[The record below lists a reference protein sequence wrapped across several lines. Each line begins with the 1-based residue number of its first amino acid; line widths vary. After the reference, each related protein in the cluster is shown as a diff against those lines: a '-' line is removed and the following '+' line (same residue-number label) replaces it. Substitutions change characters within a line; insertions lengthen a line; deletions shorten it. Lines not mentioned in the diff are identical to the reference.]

1 MFDPSLSLVTL
12 VSAGE
17 FPSIGA
23 DLVLRAE
30 EHLDG
35 LVFAAMPSE
44 TDTLDLLT
52 DRRDLRSENGTQ
64 GIRRFILLAILF
76 GAALRYLTSAAFCEW
91 AADVFAPPADTED
104 TAENVAGREGW
115 LPQGVPAL
123 APRRRKTSRTHS
135 SLVAVLMVWGF
146 WCTALAPGNGPI
158 ASLHSS

>member
-1 MFDPSLSLVTL
+1 MLGSLRRHIGEVSRLLPFALTILACALPLSADIIPASQSVAPDRMFDPSLSLVTL

-44 TDTLDLLT
+44 TDTFDLLT

-91 AADVFAPPADTED
+91 AADVFDPL
-104 TAENVAGREGW
+104 GGY
-115 LPQGVPAL
+115 
-123 APRRRKTSRTHS
+123 
-135 SLVAVLMVWGF
+135 
-146 WCTALAPGNGPI
+146 
-158 ASLHSS
+158 